1 MTVSSATTRQDV
13 VERAKRL
20 FTFLTQVQRLRTRT
34 VRSVETYA
42 SHGGSVLWLADLPD
56 HPAVTVPGRDSAPQP
71 SEPILVVDRYPRPRP
86 HHHRNRCGRGW
97 MVTGNTRMSCLPC
110 GSPGRATRPTQ
121 TSGCHWTTRWTK
133 LSRTIQMSQLN

>member
-42 SHGGSVLWLADLPD
+42 SRWIGA
-56 HPAVTVPGRDSAPQP
+56 
-71 SEPILVVDRYPRPRP
+71 
-86 HHHRNRCGRGW
+86 GW
-97 MVTGNTRMSCLPC
+97 
-110 GSPGRATRPTQ
+110 PT
-121 TSGCHWTTRWTK
+121 CPTTR
-133 LSRTIQMSQLN
+133 R